1 MDRPIRGRGGSRGA
15 AQRIWG
21 AGPVIFDIFAT
32 GKSWEIHQKWGNY
45 RRSPPEM
52 GNRLGNIMNL
62 LGFNGQMAQALSR
75 ESTNYQVLHFPWPI
89 VSAIGSNNTI
99 RHDPIDV
106 SK

>member
-1 MDRPIRGRGGSRGA
+1 LKRFSIDRPIRGRGGSRGA
-15 AQRIWG
+15 AKQIWG
-21 AGPVIFDIFAT
+21 AGPVIFDILPVGNH
-32 GKSWEIHQKWGNY
+32 GKSTRHEEIVEEDIGNF
-45 RRSPPEM
+45 
-52 GNRLGNIMNL
+52 LGC
-62 LGFNGQMAQALSR
+62 NGQMAQALSR